1 MNFEIF
7 FPVTYQQFFTK
18 CKAIIL
24 SPPVQVLFYTSGRI
38 ERCVCVCH
46 ILIIWV
52 QDLRDLEGAQQQ
64 RAKSTKNPRILCR
77 RGRRILT
84 EESNSLGKLLHY
96 QEVLLRTKIRRMQL
110 NLLLEKI
117 LIAPIAQVA
126 PKELTSLV
134 WPQISLTIVLF
145 LSLSAA
151 FDYVAA

>member
-1 MNFEIF
+1 
-7 FPVTYQQFFTK
+7 
-18 CKAIIL
+18 
-24 SPPVQVLFYTSGRI
+24 
-38 ERCVCVCH
+38 
-46 ILIIWV
+46 
-52 QDLRDLEGAQQQ
+52 
-64 RAKSTKNPRILCR
+64 
-77 RGRRILT
+77 
-84 EESNSLGKLLHY
+84 
-96 QEVLLRTKIRRMQL
+96 MQL